1 MHPLQVGA
9 VVCLLLASVQGASIN
24 KSGLQRSYCSWGA
37 QYWCSSPKAAEL
49 CQKTQWCTTN
59 FWPYDTFEDATCKVT
74 KKLLKSTRY
83 LISESDSDKVTEY
96 DIAHM
101 VAKGCSLLKNLD
113 DRLQCKKIASD
124 QDVLLKLIEFAD
136 SKLSIES
143 VAFASG
149 ACRKKIPYVENQH
162 CTRCEDVVS
171 TAQTYIRK
179 FFTLEFYTRIF
190 KKPCAKLDQGEELC
204 EALAASKYDKF
215 YNGLINASPATVCKG
230 QNDCLKIT
238 ETQHS
243 MQSADFCSACKD
255 VVAEIRALDRNQE
268 VQAAIENLL
277 KSVCVDLGQMEQM
290 CDTVVEEGLQYF
302 FEFVATEMEPRVVCE
317 NLDIC
322 NIPVSSR
329 IVNTI
334 EDRPILEEP
343 KQIVGVPCIICQVV
357 LKVLEDYLQNNS
369 TEQSAEKY
377 LQDFCNRLP
386 PGISDE
392 CNSFGEKYLAIALQF
407 LEAKLQPDLICSILG
422 LCKNNSVSAVLDV
435 QNKVSQPNDELCVV
449 CKLVVT
455 YINLYSKQN
464 DSEAE
469 IEKLLEKVC
478 DILPASVKSQC
489 DAMVTAYG
497 PLIIQLLRQ
506 KSDPSQVCAA
516 LKFCSNSIVTLES
529 IKTQPND
536 GVCDL
541 CIFVVTYINTFLKK
555 NDSEAEIE
563 KLLEDV
569 CDVLPSSIKSQCDEM
584 VTAYGPLIIQ
594 FLLQKLSPQQVCAAL
609 KLCTNGT
616 YTVATQTVSQP
627 QSQLCDMCKLVV
639 TYIDTYLKQ
648 NVSEAKIEEMLNKLC
663 SFLPS
668 AIQQECN
675 ALVTQ
680 YTPTIIQLLL
690 SKLDPSQ
697 VCAKLKFCTSSTVA
711 RVAVEKPTSEQP
723 KSQLCDMCKLVV
735 TYIDTYLKQ
744 NVSEAKIEEMLDKLC
759 SFLPSAIQQE
769 CNALVTQYT
778 PTIIQLLLSKLD
790 PSQVCA
796 KLNFCTN
803 STVLVE
809 KPTSEQPKSQLCD
822 MCKLVVTY
830 IDTYL
835 KQNVSE
841 AKIEEMLD
849 KLCSFLP
856 SAIQQECNALVTQY
870 TPTIIQLLL
879 SKLDP
884 SQVCAKLN
892 FCTNSTVTRVAVEK
906 PISEQPKSQLCDM
919 CKLVVTYIDTYLKQN
934 VSEAKIEEMLDKLCS
949 FLPSAIQQECNA
961 LVTQYT
967 PTIIQL
973 LLSKLDPSQVCA
985 KLKFCT
991 SSTVARV
998 AVEKPTSEQP
1008 KSQLC
1013 DMCKLVVTYIDTY
1026 LKQNVSEAKIEEML
1040 DKLCSFLPSAIQ
1052 QECNA
1057 LVTQYTPTIIQLLL
1071 SKLDPSQVCAKLK
1084 FCTSST
1090 VAQVA
1095 VEKPTSEQ
1103 PKSQLCDMCKL
1114 VVTYIDTY
1122 LKQNVSEAKIE
1133 EMLDK
1138 LCSFLPSAIQQE
1150 CNALVTQYTPTII
1163 QLLLSKLDP
1172 SQVCAKLNFCTN
1184 STVTRVAVEKPTSE
1198 QPKSQLCDMCK
1209 LVVTYIDTYLKQNV
1223 SEAKIEEMLDK
1234 LCSFLPSA
1242 IQQECNALVTQYT
1255 PTIIQLLLS
1264 KLDPSQVC
1272 AKLNFCTSSTV
1283 TSVLAEKPTLEQPKS
1298 QLCDLCKLVVTYI
1311 DTYLKQN
1318 VSEAKIEEMLDK
1330 LCSFLPST
1338 IQQEC
1343 NALVTQY
1350 TPTIIQLLLSK
1361 LDPSQVCAKLKFC
1374 TSSTVTRVAVENPS
1388 SEQPK
1393 SQLCDMCKLVV
1404 TYIDTYLKQNVSEAK
1419 IEEMLDKLCSFLPSA
1434 IQQECNALVTQYTP
1448 TIIQLLLS
1456 KLDPSQVCAK
1466 LKFCTNSTAALKQS
1480 AELSLNQPNGE
1491 LCDLCKYVVTY
1502 IDTYLQ
1508 QNASEAE
1515 IEALLEKV
1523 CSFLP
1528 ASIQQQCD
1536 SLVATYAP
1544 KIIELLLQKLT
1555 PSEVCA
1561 ALKLCD
1567 TNRVMLTLKPAVHVN
1582 LNQPNGEMC
1591 DLCKYVVTY
1600 INTYLQQNASEAEI
1614 EKMLEHVCDLLP
1626 ESIKSECDSMVS
1638 NYAPLIIQYLLQK
1651 LSPSQVCAALK
1662 FCTNSPSIV
1671 LEPSV
1676 KSSGQPN
1683 GELCELCKYIVTYIY
1698 NNLKEN
1704 SSEAEIEAILE
1715 KVCDI
1720 VPSVLWQKCDSLVT
1734 QYAPEII
1741 QLLLK
1746 KLDPSQLCSEI
1757 GLCVTSQDS
1766 SFNKNDKVKSGLSD
1780 SDNCDICQ
1788 YLITY
1793 LRTFVEKN
1801 STADQI
1807 QATLDEACGILPD
1820 KAQAQCED
1828 EVAKWTPEALQFI
1841 ISDLMPRETCI
1852 ALNLCQPYKT
1862 EAVLKS
1868 DKQQKVNDAAC
1879 VLCEYVIQVLDNF
1892 VAKNSTQGEIEAVLQ
1907 KVCTYLPSSV
1917 SKECDS
1923 FVNTYGPLVVQ
1934 LLIQELQPDQIC
1946 QLLKLC
1952 KTQTRLDAKVGDAAC
1967 VLCEYVMTELDN
1979 ILAQNTTEAQIEA
1992 ALNKVCNFL
2001 PKTLQKEC
2009 TAFVETYGPLV
2020 LQLLV
2025 QELQPQ
2031 QICTIL
2037 TLCKARQ
2044 CKETVKAG
2052 PTCALCEFIITILD
2066 NTLSANSTENEIQ
2079 AALDKVCDMLP
2090 ETLKS
2095 QCQTVVEQYA
2105 PIIIHLLIQKMDP
2118 QQICTSI
2125 RLCANK
2131 TTQTAPT
2138 VGSNPVQNLKK
2149 QKTEICALCEA
2160 VMLMLE
2166 NILKENATQ
2175 TEIIS
2180 ALYKVC
2186 DLLPASDKQLC
2197 HQFLPM
2203 YVGYVVE
2210 LIEDE
2215 IPPNMICTYI
2225 KICVDDEL
2233 TVSKNQ
2239 MVQASPKKG
2248 ELCALCTYVIQTLY
2262 TMLEQNSSKQEI
2274 IAALDKV
2281 CNLLPTTI
2289 KDQCDSFVGLYLPYI
2304 VDLIVQGLTP
2314 DQICKKFGLCTA
2326 SVSAVAIKSG
2336 VSKNEIC
2343 AICIYVL
2350 EAVDQLLEENATL
2363 PQIEAVLDKVCDY
2376 IPPIKDQC
2384 EKFVAL
2390 YAPYVVD
2397 LITKELSPQEI
2408 CSLLGLC
2415 VNTTLTGVTK
2425 HKAITVTVKSDATC
2439 AVCELVL
2446 KVLETLVAK
2455 NTSVKQI
2462 ESYLDAVCN
2471 VLPSSVKAECQSFVA
2486 TYTPQ
2491 LIYLLANFPPE
2502 QVCILIKACSAPP
2515 MVKKPL
2521 GNGPSCPICELVMQ
2535 QVEKFI
2541 GKNSTQKEVE
2551 LVLDVVCELLP
2562 ATVKKDCEQYV
2573 DMYTPVLVQL
2583 LLQISPDQICTYL
2596 KFCRPS
2602 TTVTQPTVR
2611 DIQCTLCKLVMEK
2624 LKSLISDK
2632 STQAEIQSA
2641 MKKVCHLLP
2650 ASMQDKCAVFV
2661 ETFGPMIIQ
2670 FILAET
2676 NPSDICAKISLCT
2689 AQLPPQKKLHL
2700 PDTWKEDNLEDCTLC
2715 KFIMEEVQGLL
2726 KEPFVEAEV
2735 QDILTKVCSSLPS
2748 NIVVPC
2754 RDLVYVFAPNIV
2766 DFISKGLSPIE
2777 FCQFIRVC
2785 ERRKDMPL
2793 SQTKPTSLTFL
2804 SEKDATT
2811 TVAPTTPG
2819 YLQTCSL
2826 CKFALYDVQNAI
2838 ETPFWQN
2845 ETKTILYTLCT
2856 YVQSGADACK
2866 LLVDMN
2872 INYVISEITGFSF
2885 PIQFCQKIDFCEP
2898 PLTGTADLSAG
2909 NPECDVCKVLVQLLD
2924 SFLQQ
2929 NMTVSAVEKVLNA
2942 ACDAL
2947 IPAPQRAQCEAI
2959 VRNYTPIL
2967 MQLVAQLDDPTK
2979 ACKAIRLC
2987 PNTSRQSL
2995 YKVLTN
3001 NKN

>member
-1184 STVTRVAVEKPTSE
+1184 ST
-1198 QPKSQLCDMCK
+1198 
-1209 LVVTYIDTYLKQNV
+1209 
-1223 SEAKIEEMLDK
+1223 
-1234 LCSFLPSA
+1234 
-1242 IQQECNALVTQYT
+1242 
-1255 PTIIQLLLS
+1255 
-1264 KLDPSQVC
+1264 
-1272 AKLNFCTSSTV
+1272 
-1283 TSVLAEKPTLEQPKS
+1283 
-1298 QLCDLCKLVVTYI
+1298 
-1311 DTYLKQN
+1311 
-1318 VSEAKIEEMLDK
+1318 
-1330 LCSFLPST
+1330 
-1338 IQQEC
+1338 
-1343 NALVTQY
+1343 
-1350 TPTIIQLLLSK
+1350 
-1361 LDPSQVCAKLKFC
+1361 
-1374 TSSTVTRVAVENPS
+1374 
-1388 SEQPK
+1388 
-1393 SQLCDMCKLVV
+1393 
-1404 TYIDTYLKQNVSEAK
+1404 
-1419 IEEMLDKLCSFLPSA
+1419 
-1434 IQQECNALVTQYTP
+1434 
-1448 TIIQLLLS
+1448 
-1456 KLDPSQVCAK
+1456 
-1466 LKFCTNSTAALKQS
+1466 AALKQS

-1952 KTQTRLDAKVGDAAC
+1952 KTQTKTVYKVDKVGDASCALCEYVMTQLDNILAKNGTQAQIEAALNKVCNFLPKTLHTECETFIKTYGPLILQLLVQELQPEQICTILKFCKPQTRLDAKVGDAAC

>member
-803 STVLVE
+803 STV
-809 KPTSEQPKSQLCD
+809 
-822 MCKLVVTY
+822 
-830 IDTYL
+830 
-835 KQNVSE
+835 
-841 AKIEEMLD
+841 
-849 KLCSFLP
+849 
-856 SAIQQECNALVTQY
+856 
-870 TPTIIQLLL
+870 
-879 SKLDP
+879 
-884 SQVCAKLN
+884 
-892 FCTNSTVTRVAVEK
+892 
-906 PISEQPKSQLCDM
+906 
-919 CKLVVTYIDTYLKQN
+919 
-934 VSEAKIEEMLDKLCS
+934 
-949 FLPSAIQQECNA
+949 
-961 LVTQYT
+961 
-967 PTIIQL
+967 
-973 LLSKLDPSQVCA
+973 
-985 KLKFCT
+985 
-991 SSTVARV
+991 
-998 AVEKPTSEQP
+998 
-1008 KSQLC
+1008 
-1013 DMCKLVVTYIDTY
+1013 
-1026 LKQNVSEAKIEEML
+1026 
-1040 DKLCSFLPSAIQ
+1040 
-1052 QECNA
+1052 
-1057 LVTQYTPTIIQLLL
+1057 
-1071 SKLDPSQVCAKLK
+1071 
-1084 FCTSST
+1084 
-1090 VAQVA
+1090 
-1095 VEKPTSEQ
+1095 
-1103 PKSQLCDMCKL
+1103 
-1114 VVTYIDTY
+1114 
-1122 LKQNVSEAKIE
+1122 
-1133 EMLDK
+1133 
-1138 LCSFLPSAIQQE
+1138 
-1150 CNALVTQYTPTII
+1150 
-1163 QLLLSKLDP
+1163 
-1172 SQVCAKLNFCTN
+1172 
-1184 STVTRVAVEKPTSE
+1184 
-1198 QPKSQLCDMCK
+1198 
-1209 LVVTYIDTYLKQNV
+1209 
-1223 SEAKIEEMLDK
+1223 
-1234 LCSFLPSA
+1234 
-1242 IQQECNALVTQYT
+1242 
-1255 PTIIQLLLS
+1255 
-1264 KLDPSQVC
+1264 
-1272 AKLNFCTSSTV
+1272 

-1952 KTQTRLDAKVGDAAC
+1952 KTQTKTVYKVDKVGDASCALCEYVMTQLDNILAKNGTQAQIEAALNKVCNFLPKTLHTECETFIKTYGPLILQLLVQELQPEQICTILKFCKPQTRLDAKVGDAAC